1 MFTTESEAFED
12 GLCNGKERPC
22 RSRTFLSSRLR
33 HEPAAQLGAD
43 SALRGKVEA
52 RGVVKHKLCGLALN
66 RHKIRPIQKLNR
78 FVQLEAP
85 FGMRH
90 SSKRCLDGSPFNQ
103 FGQCRN
109 HALYQ
114 RVHTS
119 GVGQGQR
126 EGESYRS
133 GSLNKSASAQTWASV
148 SNF

>member
-1 MFTTESEAFED
+1 MSAFGARKSWIASINKMFFLRNVV
-12 GLCNGKERPC
+12 LCERA
-22 RSRTFLSSRLR
+22 RSR
-33 HEPAAQLGAD
+33 
-43 SALRGKVEA
+43 RGKVEA

-90 SSKRCLDGSPFNQ
+90 PSKRGLDGSPFNQ

-126 EGESYRS
+126 EGESYCS
-133 GSLNKSASAQTWASV
+133 GSLNKSAFTQTWDSV
-148 SNF
+148 FNF